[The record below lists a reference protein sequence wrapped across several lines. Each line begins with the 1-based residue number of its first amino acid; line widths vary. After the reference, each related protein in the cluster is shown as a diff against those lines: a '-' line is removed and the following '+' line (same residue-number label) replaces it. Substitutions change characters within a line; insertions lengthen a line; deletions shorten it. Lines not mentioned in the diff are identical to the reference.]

1 MYYSISI
8 LNITTLWSWIWSKV
22 VILDNLLGITFIPE
36 HPSLVK
42 ENTKKYLT
50 VKLMH
55 TWEALPRAWDSTFS
69 FKLELFPQTPALH
82 GVNLWKH
89 PLTIKQQCNA
99 KNYLTFLRLITW
111 FPAALCVSPL
121 LNMELPRT
129 GVHKTL
135 DPVHWY
141 SLWALSQIHSHSY
154 SYDGV

>member
-1 MYYSISI
+1 MCSDYLHILTRMYYSISI

-42 ENTKKYLT
+42 ENTKKYFT

-89 PLTIKQQCNA
+89 PLTIKTAMQCKKLSN
-99 KNYLTFLRLITW
+99 FSQVDHLI
-111 FPAALCVSPL
+111 PC
-121 LNMELPRT
+121 
-129 GVHKTL
+129 
-135 DPVHWY
+135 
-141 SLWALSQIHSHSY
+141 SLMCEPITQYGIA
-154 SYDGV
+154 